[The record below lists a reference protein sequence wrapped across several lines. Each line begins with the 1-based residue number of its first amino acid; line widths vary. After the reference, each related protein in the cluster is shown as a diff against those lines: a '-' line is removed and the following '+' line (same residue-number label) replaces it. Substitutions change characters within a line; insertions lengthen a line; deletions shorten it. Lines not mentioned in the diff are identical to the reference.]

1 MFKCIIDFLVKS
13 FILLIFDVKLHHKS
27 KVSAIMKEFSNMEL
41 KRMTDDMII
50 KAIGEYIRS
59 VRLDRNLTQEQ
70 LGERSGVH
78 RTTIRDLELGKR
90 STLLTLIQ
98 VLRSLDQLQ
107 TLKNFKVSKEL
118 NPLKL
123 AKLEMEERKRASGSR
138 SNQKPKTSD
147 W

>member
-1 MFKCIIDFLVKS
+1 
-13 FILLIFDVKLHHKS
+13 
-27 KVSAIMKEFSNMEL
+27 MKEFSTMEL

-50 KAIGEYIRS
+50 KAIGDYIRS
-59 VRLDRNLTQEQ
+59 VRLERNLTQEQ
-70 LGERSGVH
+70 LGDRSGVH

-118 NPLKL
+118 SPLEL
-123 AKLEMEERKRASGSR
+123 AKLEINERKRASGST
-138 SNQKPKTSD
+138 SDQKPKTSD

>member
-1 MFKCIIDFLVKS
+1 
-13 FILLIFDVKLHHKS
+13 
-27 KVSAIMKEFSNMEL
+27 MKEFSTIEL

-50 KAIGEYIRS
+50 KAIGEYVRS

-70 LGERSGVH
+70 LGERAGVH

-98 VLRSLDQLQ
+98 VLRSMDLLQ
-107 TLKNFKVSKEL
+107 TLKNFKISKEL
-118 NPLKL
+118 SPLEL
-123 AKLEMEERKRASGSR
+123 AKLETKERKRASGSK
-138 SNQKPKTSD
+138 SDQKPKTSN

>member
-1 MFKCIIDFLVKS
+1 
-13 FILLIFDVKLHHKS
+13 
-27 KVSAIMKEFSNMEL
+27 MKEFSTMEL
-41 KRMTDDMII
+41 KRMTDDMVIG
-50 KAIGEYIRS
+50 AIGEYVRS
-59 VRLDRNLTQEQ
+59 ARLERNWTQEQ

-118 NPLKL
+118 SPLEL
-123 AKLEMEERKRASGSR
+123 AKLEINERKRASGSKAG
-138 SNQKPKTSD
+138 QKPNTSD

>member
-1 MFKCIIDFLVKS
+1 
-13 FILLIFDVKLHHKS
+13 
-27 KVSAIMKEFSNMEL
+27 MKEYSTIEL
-41 KRMTDDMII
+41 KRMTDDRII

-59 VRLDRNLTQEQ
+59 VRLERNLTQEQ
-70 LGERSGVH
+70 LGDRAGVH

-118 NPLKL
+118 SPLEL
-123 AKLEMEERKRASGSR
+123 AKLEINERKRARGSK
-138 SNQKPKTSD
+138 SDQKRKPSD

>member
-1 MFKCIIDFLVKS
+1 
-13 FILLIFDVKLHHKS
+13 
-27 KVSAIMKEFSNMEL
+27 MKEFSTIEL

-50 KAIGEYIRS
+50 KAIGEYVRS
-59 VRLDRNLTQEQ
+59 IRLDRNLTQEQ
-70 LGERSGVH
+70 LGDRAGVH

-118 NPLKL
+118 SPLEM
-123 AKLEMEERKRASGSR
+123 AKLEIQERKRASGSK
-138 SNQKPKTSD
+138 SDQKPKTSD

>member
-1 MFKCIIDFLVKS
+1 
-13 FILLIFDVKLHHKS
+13 
-27 KVSAIMKEFSNMEL
+27 
-41 KRMTDDMII
+41 MTDDAII
-50 KAIGEYIRS
+50 KAIGEYIRF

-70 LGERSGVH
+70 LANRAGVH

-118 NPLKL
+118 SPLEL
-123 AKLEMEERKRASGSR
+123 AKLEIKERKRARGQESD
-138 SNQKPKTSD
+138 QKPKASD

>member
-1 MFKCIIDFLVKS
+1 
-13 FILLIFDVKLHHKS
+13 
-27 KVSAIMKEFSNMEL
+27 MKEFSTIEL

-59 VRLDRNLTQEQ
+59 VRLERNLTQEQ
-70 LGERSGVH
+70 LGDRSGVH

-118 NPLKL
+118 SPLEL
-123 AKLEMEERKRASGSR
+123 AKLETKERKRASGST
-138 SNQKPKTSD
+138 SDQKPKTSD

>member
-1 MFKCIIDFLVKS
+1 MKDFS
-13 FILLIFDVKLHHKS
+13 TI
-27 KVSAIMKEFSNMEL
+27 EL

-50 KAIGEYIRS
+50 QAMGAF
-59 VRLDRNLTQEQ
+59 VRFHRLEQDLTQEQ
-70 LGERSGVH
+70 LAERAGLH

-107 TLKNFKVSKEL
+107 ALQHFKVSNEIS
-118 NPLKL
+118 PLQL
-123 AKLEMEERKRASGSR
+123 AKWEAKQRKRASGNASTR
-138 SNQKPKTSD
+138 GNTSLD

>member
-1 MFKCIIDFLVKS
+1 MLNSTV
-13 FILLIFDVKLHHKS
+13 
-27 KVSAIMKEFSNMEL
+27 MKEFSTIEL
-41 KRMTDDMII
+41 KRMTDDMVI
-50 KAIGEYIRS
+50 KSIGEYVRS
-59 VRLDRNLTQEQ
+59 VRLERNLTQEQ
-70 LGERSGVH
+70 LGERAGVH

-118 NPLKL
+118 SPLEL
-123 AKLEMEERKRASGSR
+123 AKLEIKERKRASGSKTD
-138 SNQKPKTSD
+138 QKSKNSD

>member
-1 MFKCIIDFLVKS
+1 
-13 FILLIFDVKLHHKS
+13 
-27 KVSAIMKEFSNMEL
+27 MKEFSTIEL

-59 VRLDRNLTQEQ
+59 IRLDRNLTQKQ
-70 LGERSGVH
+70 LGDRSGVH

-118 NPLKL
+118 SPLEQ
-123 AKLEMEERKRASGSR
+123 AKLEINERKRASGSK
-138 SNQKPKTSD
+138 SDQKPKTSD

>member
-1 MFKCIIDFLVKS
+1 MT
-13 FILLIFDVKLHHKS
+13 
-27 KVSAIMKEFSNMEL
+27 EFSTIEL

-59 VRLDRNLTQEQ
+59 IRLDRNLTQEQ
-70 LGERSGVH
+70 LGDRAGVH

-107 TLKNFKVSKEL
+107 TLKNFKFSKEL
-118 NPLKL
+118 SPLEL
-123 AKLEMEERKRASGSR
+123 AKLEINERKRASGSK
-138 SNQKPKTSD
+138 SDQKPKPSD

>member
-1 MFKCIIDFLVKS
+1 
-13 FILLIFDVKLHHKS
+13 
-27 KVSAIMKEFSNMEL
+27 MKEFSTIEL
-41 KRMTDDMII
+41 KRMTDDTII
-50 KAIGEYIRS
+50 KAIGEYVRS
-59 VRLDRNLTQEQ
+59 IRLDRNLTQAQ
-70 LGERSGVH
+70 LADRAGVH

-118 NPLKL
+118 SPLEL
-123 AKLEMEERKRASGSR
+123 AKLEINKRKRASGSK
-138 SNQKPKTSD
+138 SDQKPNTSD

>member
-1 MFKCIIDFLVKS
+1 
-13 FILLIFDVKLHHKS
+13 
-27 KVSAIMKEFSNMEL
+27 MKEFSILEL

-59 VRLDRNLTQEQ
+59 IRLERNLTQEQ
-70 LGERSGVH
+70 LGDRAGVH

-118 NPLKL
+118 SPLEL
-123 AKLEMEERKRASGSR
+123 AKLEMNKRKRASGSK
-138 SNQKPKTSD
+138 SNQNDKKPD

>member
-1 MFKCIIDFLVKS
+1 
-13 FILLIFDVKLHHKS
+13 
-27 KVSAIMKEFSNMEL
+27 MKEFSTIEL

-59 VRLDRNLTQEQ
+59 IRLERNWTQKQ
-70 LGERSGVH
+70 LGDRAGVH

-90 STLLTLIQ
+90 STLLTLLQ

-107 TLKNFKVSKEL
+107 TLKNFKLSKEL
-118 NPLKL
+118 SPLEL
-123 AKLEMEERKRASGSR
+123 VKLEINERKRASGSKPD
-138 SNQKPKTSD
+138 QKPKTSD

>member
-1 MFKCIIDFLVKS
+1 
-13 FILLIFDVKLHHKS
+13 
-27 KVSAIMKEFSNMEL
+27 MKEFSPIEL

-59 VRLDRNLTQEQ
+59 IRLERNMTQEQ
-70 LGERSGVH
+70 LGDRAGVH

-118 NPLKL
+118 SPLEL
-123 AKLEMEERKRASGSR
+123 AKIEMNERKRATGSKTDK
-138 SNQKPKTSD
+138 NPKKSD

>member
-1 MFKCIIDFLVKS
+1 MEDFSII
-13 FILLIFDVKLHHKS
+13 
-27 KVSAIMKEFSNMEL
+27 EL
-41 KRMTDDMII
+41 KRMTDDMVI
-50 KAIGEYIRS
+50 KTIGDYIRHI
-59 VRLDRNLTQEQ
+59 RLEKNLTQAE
-70 LGERSGVH
+70 LADRSGVH

-118 NPLKL
+118 SPLEL
-123 AKLEMEERKRASGSR
+123 AKIEMSERKRASGSKAD
-138 SNQKPKTSD
+138 NKKSD

>member
-1 MFKCIIDFLVKS
+1 
-13 FILLIFDVKLHHKS
+13 
-27 KVSAIMKEFSNMEL
+27 MKEFSTIEL

-50 KAIGEYIRS
+50 EAIGEYIRS
-59 VRLDRNLTQEQ
+59 IRLERNLTQEQ
-70 LGERSGVH
+70 LGDRAGVH

-107 TLKNFKVSKEL
+107 TLKSFKVSKEL
-118 NPLKL
+118 SPLEL
-123 AKLEMEERKRASGSR
+123 AKIEMKERKRATGS
-138 SNQKPKTSD
+138 KTNENSKKSD

>member
-1 MFKCIIDFLVKS
+1 
-13 FILLIFDVKLHHKS
+13 
-27 KVSAIMKEFSNMEL
+27 MKEFSTIEL

-50 KAIGEYIRS
+50 QAIGEYIRS
-59 VRLDRNLTQEQ
+59 IRLDRNLTQEQ
-70 LGERSGVH
+70 LGDRAGVH

-90 STLLTLIQ
+90 STLLTVIQ

-118 NPLKL
+118 SPLEL
-123 AKLEMEERKRASGSR
+123 AKLEINERKRASGST
-138 SNQKPKTSD
+138 SDQKPKTSD

>member
-1 MFKCIIDFLVKS
+1 
-13 FILLIFDVKLHHKS
+13 
-27 KVSAIMKEFSNMEL
+27 MKEFSNIEL

-50 KAIGEYIRS
+50 KVIGEYIRS

-70 LGERSGVH
+70 LGNRAGVH

-118 NPLKL
+118 SPLEL
-123 AKLEMEERKRASGSR
+123 AKLEVNERKRASGSK
-138 SNQKPKTSD
+138 SDQKPKTSD

>member
-1 MFKCIIDFLVKS
+1 
-13 FILLIFDVKLHHKS
+13 
-27 KVSAIMKEFSNMEL
+27 MKEFTTIEL
-41 KRMTDDMII
+41 RRMTDDMVI

-59 VRLDRNLTQEQ
+59 VRLDRNLTQAQ
-70 LGERSGVH
+70 LGDRSGVH

-107 TLKNFKVSKEL
+107 TLKNFKISKDL
-118 NPLKL
+118 SPLKL
-123 AKLEMEERKRASGSR
+123 AKLEINERKRASGSK
-138 SNQKPKTSD
+138 SEQKPKTSD

>member
-1 MFKCIIDFLVKS
+1 
-13 FILLIFDVKLHHKS
+13 
-27 KVSAIMKEFSNMEL
+27 MKEFSTIEL
-41 KRMTDDMII
+41 KQMTDDMII

-59 VRLDRNLTQEQ
+59 IRLERNLTQEQ
-70 LGERSGVH
+70 LGDRSGVH

-118 NPLKL
+118 SPLEL
-123 AKLEMEERKRASGSR
+123 AKLETKERKRASGST
-138 SNQKPKTSD
+138 SDQKTNTSD

>member
-1 MFKCIIDFLVKS
+1 
-13 FILLIFDVKLHHKS
+13 
-27 KVSAIMKEFSNMEL
+27 MKEFSTIEL

-50 KAIGEYIRS
+50 DAIGEYIRS
-59 VRLDRNLTQEQ
+59 VRLDKNLTQEQ
-70 LGERSGVH
+70 LGNRAGVH

-118 NPLKL
+118 SPLEL
-123 AKLEMEERKRASGSR
+123 AKLEINERKRASGSKPDE
-138 SNQKPKTSD
+138 KPKISD

>member
-1 MFKCIIDFLVKS
+1 MT
-13 FILLIFDVKLHHKS
+13 
-27 KVSAIMKEFSNMEL
+27 EFSTIEL

-59 VRLDRNLTQEQ
+59 IRLDRNLTQEQ
-70 LGERSGVH
+70 LGDRAGVH

-118 NPLKL
+118 SPLEL
-123 AKLEMEERKRASGSR
+123 AKLEIKERKRASGSK
-138 SNQKPKTSD
+138 SDQKPKTSD